1 MTGGIALVEMRR
13 AATART
19 ADGNDTRASAQWA
32 RVMRAQP
39 AKEPAS
45 HALVTTLAWKSGSP
59 QQGQRAPWH
68 SWEYEFISL
77 LASNPWVLLEFITH
91 NQILEAKQALNWIR
105 QLEFFCA
112 PQNKGS
118 FCRFRVHHL

>member
-1 MTGGIALVEMRR
+1 MG
-13 AATART
+13 
-19 ADGNDTRASAQWA
+19 
-32 RVMRAQP
+32 
-39 AKEPAS
+39 AS
-45 HALVTTLAWKSGSP
+45 HASTAGQGASQSRTGDDFGLEKRVATAP